1 MLELNKIYFEDCLV
15 GMRKIDDE
23 SIDMILCDLP
33 FFRVAK
39 EQWDNN
45 WENEN
50 KYLEWINLLLVEYN
64 RILKDNSNLFLFTS
78 RQYNRKICNLLDSFF
93 IEKRIIIWSRKRN
106 FNNTRGRALAS
117 GYEPI
122 CFYSKGSDSTFNNIK
137 IQTENK
143 RKEYLTGIL
152 KDGITLSDVWND
164 IPALSHNSKEK
175 LNHPTQKPLKLIE
188 RIIQLGSN
196 ETNIVLDNCAGSGTT
211 LLAAKNLKRNFI
223 GFENNEEYFKI
234 IQKRLE

>member
-23 SIDMILCDLP
+23 SID
-33 FFRVAK
+33 
-39 EQWDNN
+39 
-45 WENEN
+45 
-50 KYLEWINLLLVEYN
+50 
-64 RILKDNSNLFLFTS
+64 
-78 RQYNRKICNLLDSFF
+78 
-93 IEKRIIIWSRKRN
+93 
-106 FNNTRGRALAS
+106 
-117 GYEPI
+117 
-122 CFYSKGSDSTFNNIK
+122 IK